1 MKRAPI
7 ILHNKHFLCV
17 KYIEKE
23 IIIRRESERQAKMLQ
38 KQFDRTNLRK
48 SVVLIGLYQ
57 QLIFDIVCNKYVEFP
72 R

>member
-1 MKRAPI
+1 
-7 ILHNKHFLCV
+7 
-17 KYIEKE
+17 
-23 IIIRRESERQAKMLQ
+23 MLQ